1 MSLLLFLRILMARRW
16 IILGALLFCL
26 VTTGIVSLFIPRY
39 YEGKARVELNVIK
52 PDPVTGEAISP
63 NFMRAYTV
71 TQSELIGDERTLG
84 TVAEKL
90 GWTDSPA
97 YVEAYQAAT
106 GGSGVSFRTWVAQIL
121 SKNTNARPLEG
132 SNILEIERKSVV

>member
-1 MSLLLFLRILMARRW
+1 MSLVQFLRILMARRW
-16 IILGALLFCL
+16 IILGALLVCL

-90 GWTDSPA
+90 RSEKHTS
-97 YVEAYQAAT
+97 ELH
-106 GGSGVSFRTWVAQIL
+106 SL
-121 SKNTNARPLEG
+121 M
-132 SNILEIERKSVV
+132 